1 MNIRPEAIRLL
12 GEYIRG
18 KLLDS
23 SLGNDFFG
31 FDTKNKGNRS
41 KSKQME
47 LHQTKKAS
55 AQQRKRSTKWKPTGW
70 EKIFANHISDE
81 ELISKILK
89 ELMISGQFC
98 D

>member
-47 LHQTKKAS
+47 LHQTKKLLHS
-55 AQQRKRSTKWKPTGW
+55 KGNDRQNGNPRDGRKYLQTTYLMRS
-70 EKIFANHISDE
+70 
-81 ELISKILK
+81 
-89 ELMISGQFC
+89 
-98 D
+98 

>member
-47 LHQTKKAS
+47 LHQTKKLLHS
-55 AQQRKRSTKWKPTGW
+55 KGNDQQNGNPRDGRKYLQTTYLMRS
-70 EKIFANHISDE
+70 
-81 ELISKILK
+81 
-89 ELMISGQFC
+89 
-98 D
+98 